1 MHETEVAAAI
11 RTAGNQPRKDQNA
24 KKILKHRSI
33 LARILKAVD
42 PAFANLSY
50 AEIEANIEPDS
61 ILLDAEV
68 APHLPKQIEGTDTES
83 VVPGEGTLYFDV
95 LFKAK
100 LPDDQKTSN
109 AYMMYF
115 DVEAQGIL
123 NPQKYPLHKRAVY
136 YTSRMLG
143 RQITSLADPA
153 AYNQLQKVCSIWVCF
168 DDKASPVHKGS
179 ITEVKYT
186 QKVIEG
192 NYKIDSDLVDLAR
205 IVYVVLDD
213 EDTGNELLDFLAVL
227 FNPGLTKETRLA
239 KLNGSFGV
247 EVTTDIKEEVCD
259 MDGIYQAHQD
269 YGFAQGEAAGYAK
282 KEAEAAAVSDLE
294 SKELY
299 LSGVS
304 LEIIA
309 RVKRMTIAELKGN
322 LRKQGVEIPD

>member
-1 MHETEVAAAI
+1 MHETEIAAAI
-11 RTAGNQPRKDQNA
+11 RTAGDQPRKDQNA

-50 AEIEANIEPDS
+50 EEIEANYIEPDS

-83 VVPGEGTLYFDV
+83 TVAGEGTLYFDV

-123 NPQKYPLHKRAVY
+123 NPSDYPLHKRAVY

-153 AYNQLQKVCSIWVCF
+153 AYNLLQKVCSIWVCF
-168 DDKASPVHKGS
+168 DDKAPKSYRGS
-179 ITEVKYT
+179 ITEVKFT
-186 QKVIEG
+186 QNLIEG
-192 NYKIDSDLVDLAR
+192 SYEIAPDLVDLAR

-213 EDTGNELLDFLAVL
+213 KDTGNELLDFLGTL
-227 FNPGLTKETRLA
+227 FNPGLTKEARLA
-239 KLNGSFGV
+239 KLNESFGV
-247 EVTTDIKEEVCD
+247 PVTEEIKKEVCD
-259 MDGIYQAHQD
+259 MDGIYQEHQQ
-269 YGFAQGEAAGYAK
+269 FGYNK
-282 KEAEAAAVSDLE
+282 RKAEDNARSE
-294 SKELY
+294 REMYTLY
-299 LSGVS
+299 RLGVS
-304 LEIIA
+304 EEIIA
-309 RVKRMTIAELKGN
+309 QAKETSVDVVKRKINEFEAKEKSSATCK
-322 LRKQGVEIPD
+322 